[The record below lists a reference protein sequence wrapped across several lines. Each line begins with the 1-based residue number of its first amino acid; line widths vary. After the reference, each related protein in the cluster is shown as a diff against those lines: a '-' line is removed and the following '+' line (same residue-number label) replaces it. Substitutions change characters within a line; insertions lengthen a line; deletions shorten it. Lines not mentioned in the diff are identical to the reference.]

1 MRFFLSLLFIFTAF
15 MSPPVIFGPLAPYH
29 IEIIIAAL
37 AFFLSIPE
45 ILSSG
50 LLLSPKVWALVFLG
64 LSVVLSIAASGWIG
78 GGLQALYDILPL
90 PFAFL
95 VAALNFKTKRHL
107 QIVTITMTV
116 GCAYFIAHGAYDLR
130 NGIDPSPYLYGT
142 APLLRLRGLGV
153 VHDPNDFAQVMVA
166 LLPCTFLFKKK
177 NFVASLFC
185 VGIPLAVLLTGLFL
199 THSRGAAVA
208 IMVIIAVA
216 SRRKFGNVPA
226 IILAGCI
233 FASSLALGWSGGR
246 DVSMEAGSDR
256 MGAWSMGI
264 QMIKSHPFT
273 GVGFMQFADFNDG
286 LTAHNTV
293 IVCAAEI
300 GIPGFIFWVMFLF
313 STLRE
318 GVTLGNVFTRTKNLS
333 VAEASA
339 TASTGSIHNQYET
352 AIDPSGLSAGSALA
366 LYGPG
371 LSEAELRRT
380 TRLLVYALIGFLSA
394 GWFLSRAMSMWL
406 FLLTGMITAA
416 VQMDPNR
423 TFMPTKLS
431 LISLLRW
438 STATA
443 LSLLLL
449 VYVLL
454 RARGL
459 TGG

>member
-1 MRFFLSLLFIFTAF
+1 M
-15 MSPPVIFGPLAPYH
+15 
-29 IEIIIAAL
+29 
-37 AFFLSIPE
+37 
-45 ILSSG
+45 
-50 LLLSPKVWALVFLG
+50 LLSPKLWALVFLG

-78 GGLQALYDILPL
+78 GGLQALYDFLPL

-107 QIVTITMTV
+107 QIVTITMAV

-185 VGIPLAVLLTGLFL
+185 VGIPLCVLLTGLYL

-208 IMVIIAVA
+208 IMVMIAVA

-226 IILAGCI
+226 VILAGCI

-333 VAEASA
+333 AAEASA
-339 TASTGSIHNQYET
+339 VASPGGIHNQYE
-352 AIDPSGLSAGSALA
+352 AAMAPAGSALS

-406 FLLTGMITAA
+406 FLLTGMITAV
-416 VQMDPNR
+416 VQMDPSR

-443 LSLLLL
+443 VCLLLL

>member
-45 ILSSG
+45 LLSSG
-50 LLLSPKVWALVFLG
+50 LLLSPKIWALVFLG
-64 LSVVLSIAASGWIG
+64 LSVVLSIASSGWIS
-78 GGLQALYDILPL
+78 GGLQALYDFLPL

-107 QIVTITMTV
+107 QIVTITMTI

-130 NGIDPSPYLYGT
+130 NGIDPSLYLYGT

-177 NFVASLFC
+177 SFVASLFC

-208 IMVIIAVA
+208 IMVMIAVA

-256 MGAWSMGI
+256 MDAWSTGFEL
-264 QMIKSHPFT
+264 IKAHPLV
-273 GVGFMQFADFNDG
+273 GVGFMQFAENNSG

-293 IVCAAEI
+293 VVCAAEI

-318 GVTLGNVFTRTKNLS
+318 GVALGNVFTRTKDLDAAKVS
-333 VAEASA
+333 PSESSGVML
-339 TASTGSIHNQYET
+339 NQFET
-352 AIDPSGLSAGSALA
+352 ATVNPGLPPGSTIA

-371 LSEAELRRT
+371 LSEADLRRT

-416 VQMDPNR
+416 IQMDPNR
-423 TFMPTKLS
+423 TLVPTKLS
-431 LISLLRW
+431 LLSLLRW

-443 LSLLLL
+443 VCLLLV